1 MDLQAACRT
10 YNILLAETAG
20 SRALLIGWRRNV
32 GLESYSAIDSSQSLP
47 HSLWPGSL
55 GYRHLVKPDEGRY
68 AEIPR
73 EMVASGD

>member
-1 MDLQAACRT
+1 MPGA
-10 YNILLAETAG
+10 
-20 SRALLIGWRRNV
+20 S
-32 GLESYSAIDSSQSLP
+32 ESYSRNRLLAL
-47 HSLWPGSL
+47 LAAFALAWFCNL